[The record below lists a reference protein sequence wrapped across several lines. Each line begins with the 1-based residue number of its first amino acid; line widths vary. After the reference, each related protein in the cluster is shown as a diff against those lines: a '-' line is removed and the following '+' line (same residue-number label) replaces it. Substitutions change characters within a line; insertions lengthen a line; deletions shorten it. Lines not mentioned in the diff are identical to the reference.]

1 MIRNHLLLAAA
12 ASFIAAISMGAM
24 PQAATAQTAQGAANE
39 ATPSAIIC
47 KDGTTWAGKP
57 GRGACRGHHGVDK
70 ARTHLAA
77 AGAAGDHATTEPA
90 PSGASAAPATSAPAA
105 TESERE
111 STRESTRESA
121 RTESAPA
128 AGGGAG
134 QVWVNTSS
142 KVYHCPGTRWYGK
155 TKHGKYVSESEA
167 RSEGDRPDHGKSCS

>member
-1 MIRNHLLLAAA
+1 MTRNLLFAAA
-12 ASFIAAISMGAM
+12 ASCIAAISMGSMPRMAM
-24 PQAATAQTAQGAANE
+24 AQTAESAANE

-70 ARTHLAA
+70 ARTHLAS
-77 AGAAGDHATTEPA
+77 AGAAGDHATPEAA
-90 PSGASAAPATSAPAA
+90 PSGASAAPAASAPAV

-111 STRESTRESA
+111 STRASA
-121 RTESAPA
+121 RTEPEPA
-128 AGGGAG
+128 TGGGAG

-155 TKHGKYVSESEA
+155 TKQGKYVSESEA